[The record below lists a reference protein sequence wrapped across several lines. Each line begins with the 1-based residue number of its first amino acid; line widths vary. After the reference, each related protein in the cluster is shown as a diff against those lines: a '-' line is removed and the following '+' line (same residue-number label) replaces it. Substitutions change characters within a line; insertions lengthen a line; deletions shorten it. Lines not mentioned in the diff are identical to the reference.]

1 MDNQT
6 TKDVIKVIYERSKPE
21 GRESTE
27 VTFDRIKQETTL
39 TINGKLVWGV
49 YGKWAEKFFNK
60 YGLSIN

>member
-1 MDNQT
+1 MDNQA

-27 VTFDRIKQETTL
+27 VIFDRIKQETTL